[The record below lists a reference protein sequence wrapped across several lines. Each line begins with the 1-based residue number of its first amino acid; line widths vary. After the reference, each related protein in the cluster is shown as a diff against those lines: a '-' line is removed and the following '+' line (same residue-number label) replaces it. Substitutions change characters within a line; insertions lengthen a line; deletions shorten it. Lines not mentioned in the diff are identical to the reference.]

1 MLQIYNTLTRKKEV
15 FKPLKEGEV
24 SIYACGP
31 TVYNM
36 PHIGN
41 YRTFFMTDNI
51 VRTLEYLGYRVKL
64 VMNITDIDDKTIR
77 DSKAW
82 DMSLKGLS
90 SKIQ

>member
-1 MLQIYNTLTRKKEV
+1 MLQVYNTLTRKKGI

-41 YRTFFMTDNI
+41 YRTFLMSDNI
-51 VRTLEYLGYRVKL
+51 VRTTGIPRVQGKTCNEYY
-64 VMNITDIDDKTIR
+64 
-77 DSKAW
+77 
-82 DMSLKGLS
+82 
-90 SKIQ
+90 

>member
-41 YRTFFMTDNI
+41 YRTFF
-51 VRTLEYLGYRVKL
+51 
-64 VMNITDIDDKTIR
+64 DDRQYSKNPRIPWVQGKTCHEHY
-77 DSKAW
+77 
-82 DMSLKGLS
+82 
-90 SKIQ
+90 